1 MDIFGNKSPDTS
13 CKNRKPSKKTD
24 ELEFSFVVENEEIGQ
39 RLEEEVSSD
48 KSFRIPK
55 YIAIIL
61 FVILFAK
68 LFMSQIIYG
77 KVADDL
83 AKGNKIR
90 PRVLEATRGV
100 VYDSSGSW
108 LARNV
113 PAFDLAVFPSDLPKN
128 KQQRMDIYQK
138 LSEICGIDSGEIQKT
153 AEANGLLSFDS
164 VVIKANITR
173 EESLLYE
180 EKIAGLPGVEVAK
193 RSSREYSNTPG
204 LSHVLGYTGL
214 ISQED
219 IEKFPNRRLSDWLG
233 KSGLELQYEE
243 NLHGTDGV
251 EQIEVDSKGNVERVL
266 VDKDNKEPVA
276 GDSLTLYIN
285 KDLQQNVANFL
296 ANGLEEAK
304 KITGDDTIKSGVAVV
319 MDPNTGGVLSLVS
332 LPSYDNNLF
341 ANGISNNEYQSL
353 INDESKPMFNRAT
366 YGKYP
371 PGSIIKPLMAVAG
384 LAEGSL
390 QRNTAFDTPPEIRVG
405 DFVFPDWKDHGVT
418 DIETAIAES
427 NNIFFY
433 GIGGGF
439 DKIKGL
445 GINKIKEWW
454 KKFGLGR
461 KSGIDLP
468 GEATGLLPDPEWK
481 EETVGESWYLG
492 NTYHV
497 SIGQGDL
504 LVTPIQMLKMV
515 SAVANGGKLVAPQ
528 IVKKISDANGNV
540 VKEFMPRVE
549 NESVASSDIIE
560 TVRRGMRKTVTM
572 GSARN
577 LNDLPV
583 TVAGKTGTAQF
594 FGNQKTHAWFEC
606 FAPYDNPEVAVVV
619 LVEGG
624 GGGHEVAVPIAR
636 NILEYYFAQKH

>member
-1 MDIFGNKSPDTS
+1 MDIFGNKSSDGS
-13 CKNRKPSKKTD
+13 SISQKSSKKTD
-24 ELEFSFVVENEEIGQ
+24 DLEFSLIVENEDINQ
-39 RLEEEVSSD
+39 RLEEQLSSD
-48 KSFRIPK
+48 KSFSIPRL
-55 YIAIIL
+55 IATTL
-61 FVILFAK
+61 FIILFAK

-113 PAFDLAVFPSDLPKN
+113 PAFDLSVYPSDLPKN
-128 KQQRMDIYQK
+128 KEQRSDIYNK
-138 LSEICGIDSGEIQKT
+138 LSDICGIDRGEIQKI
-153 AEANGLLSFDS
+153 AEANGLLSFDG

-180 EKIAGLPGVEVAK
+180 EKIAGLPGVQVAK
-193 RSSREYSNTPG
+193 RSSREYNNILG
-204 LSHVLGYTGL
+204 MSHILGYTGK

-219 IEKFPNRRLSDWLG
+219 IQKFPDRRLSDWLG
-233 KSGLELQYEE
+233 KSGLELEYEE
-243 NLHGTDGV
+243 YLHGTDGV

-266 VDKDNKEPVA
+266 VDKENKEPIA
-276 GDSLTLYIN
+276 GDSLTLFIN
-285 KDLQQNVANFL
+285 KELQQNVATFL
-296 ANGLEEAK
+296 MSGLEESK
-304 KITGDDTIKSGVAVV
+304 IITGDDSIKSGVAIV
-319 MDPNTGGVLSLVS
+319 MDPYTGGVLSLVS
-332 LPSYDNNLF
+332 LPAYDNNLF
-341 ANGISNNEYQSL
+341 ANGISNQDYQNL
-353 INDESKPMFNRAT
+353 INDEANPMFNRAT

-371 PGSIIKPLMAVAG
+371 PGSIIKPLMATAG

-390 QRNTAFDTPPEIRVG
+390 QRNTSFDTPSEIRVG
-405 DFVFPDWKDHGVT
+405 DFIFPDWKDHGVT
-418 DIETAIAES
+418 DIESAIAES

-454 KKFGLGR
+454 KRFGLGR

-468 GEATGLLPDPEWK
+468 GESLGLLPDPEWK
-481 EETVGESWYLG
+481 EKTVGEAWYLG

-515 SAVANGGKLVAPQ
+515 SAIANGGKLVAPQ
-528 IVKKISDANGNV
+528 IVKKISDANGV
-540 VKEFMPRVE
+540 VLEEFLPRIE
-549 NESVASSDIIE
+549 NESVASAEIIDI
-560 TVRRGMRKTVTM
+560 VRRGMRKTVTM

-583 TVAGKTGTAQF
+583 AVAGKTGTAQF

-606 FAPYDNPEVAVVV
+606 FAPYDNPEIAIIV

-624 GGGHEVAVPIAR
+624 GGGHEVAVPIAK
-636 NILEYYFAQKH
+636 NILEYYFSQKH

>member
-1 MDIFGNKSPDTS
+1 VDIFGNKSSD
-13 CKNRKPSKKTD
+13 KIYGNRKPSKKTD

-39 RLEEEVSSD
+39 RVEEQVSSD
-48 KSFRIPK
+48 KNFRIPK
-55 YIAIIL
+55 YIAVVL

-113 PAFDLAVFPSDLPKN
+113 PAFDLAVYPSDLPKN
-128 KQQRMDIYQK
+128 KQQRLDIYQK
-138 LSEICGIDSGEIQKT
+138 LSEICGIESGEIKET

-193 RSSREYSNTPG
+193 RSSREYGSIPG
-204 LSHVLGYTGL
+204 LSHILGYTGK

-243 NLHGTDGV
+243 YLHGTDGV

-285 KDLQQNVANFL
+285 KDLQQSVATFL
-296 ANGLEEAK
+296 VNGLEEAK
-304 KITGDDTIKSGVAVV
+304 KITGDESIRSGVAIV

-341 ANGISNNEYQSL
+341 ANGISNQDYQNL
-353 INDESKPMFNRAT
+353 INDEANPMFNRAT

-371 PGSIIKPLMAVAG
+371 PGSIIKPLMATAG
-384 LAEGSL
+384 LSEGSL
-390 QRNTAFDTPPEIRVG
+390 QRNTAFDTPSEIRVG

-515 SAVANGGKLVAPQ
+515 SAIANGGKLVAPQ

-540 VKEFMPRVE
+540 VKEFAPRIE
-549 NESVASSDIIE
+549 NESVASADIIE

-583 TVAGKTGTAQF
+583 AVAGKTGTAQF

-606 FAPYDNPEVAVVV
+606 YAPYEDPQIALIV

-624 GGGHEVAVPIAR
+624 GGGHEIAVPIAR
-636 NILEYYFAQKH
+636 NILEYYFLDR